1 MRALP
6 DYLEE
11 LLDNAS
17 ALLEQVKRL
26 ERGLSGLT
34 PGAREMEAEEP
45 VPAAGEETGQGEIHR
60 RPSALE
66 DIFGGRWEVN
76 QIGNL
81 VYDAEQAEHQGE
93 EPVFSR
99 REREEPEELPQ
110 SGAPSPLLEQLERLE
125 RAAAAPA
132 VLQAGA
138 VRNAGPGFE
147 LIPAVRTG
155 GGLGPAGSAG
165 EAWGVGRGPEGY
177 AAPEEE
183 LRWAERADRVFRRDS
198 RRYDGGFYLF

>member
-1 MRALP
+1 MSALP

-45 VPAAGEETGQGEIHR
+45 APAAGEETGQGEIYR
-60 RPSALE
+60 QSSALE
-66 DIFGGRWEVN
+66 DSLGERWEVN
-76 QIGNL
+76 RMENL
-81 VYDAEQAEHQGE
+81 VYGAEQAEHQGE

-125 RAAAAPA
+125 RAASAPA
-132 VLQAGA
+132 MLQAGA

-147 LIPAVRTG
+147 LLPAARTG
-155 GGLGPAGSAG
+155 GGVGVTGSAG

>member
-26 ERGLSGLT
+26 ERGLSGLM
-34 PGAREMEAEEP
+34 PGARAMEAEEYA
-45 VPAAGEETGQGEIHR
+45 PAAGTETGQGEIYR
-60 RPSALE
+60 QASALE
-66 DIFGGRWEVN
+66 DILGESWKVN
-76 QIGNL
+76 RMENL
-81 VYDAEQAEHQGE
+81 VYGAEQAEHQE
-93 EPVFSR
+93 EAPVFSR
-99 REREEPEELPQ
+99 RDRGEPEELPQ
-110 SGAPSPLLEQLERLE
+110 SGTPSPLLEQLTRLE

-132 VLQAGA
+132 MLQAGA

-147 LIPAVRTG
+147 LIPAVRAG
-155 GGLGPAGSAG
+155 GGLDVTGSAG
-165 EAWGVGRGPEGY
+165 EAWGVGCGPEGY

>member
-1 MRALP
+1 MP

-17 ALLEQVKRL
+17 ALLEQVKQL

-34 PGAREMEAEEP
+34 PGARAMEAEEFA
-45 VPAAGEETGQGEIHR
+45 PAAGTETGQGEIYR
-60 RPSALE
+60 QATALE
-66 DIFGGRWEVN
+66 DIFGGRREVN
-76 QIGNL
+76 RMGNL

-125 RAAAAPA
+125 RAAAARA

-147 LIPAVRTG
+147 LLPAARTG
-155 GGLGPAGSAG
+155 GGVGVTGSAG
-165 EAWGVGRGPEGY
+165 EAWGGGRGPEGY

>member
-1 MRALP
+1 MP

-11 LLDNAS
+11 LLDNAA
-17 ALLEQVKRL
+17 ALLEQVKLL

-34 PGAREMEAEEP
+34 PGARAMEAEEYA
-45 VPAAGEETGQGEIHR
+45 PAAGEETGQGEIHR
-60 RPSALE
+60 RPSTLE
-66 DIFGGRWEVN
+66 DIFGERWKVN

-138 VRNAGPGFE
+138 VRNAGQ
-147 LIPAVRTG
+147 I
-155 GGLGPAGSAG
+155 
-165 EAWGVGRGPEGY
+165 GR
-177 AAPEEE
+177 AH
-183 LRWAERADRVFRRDS
+183 V
-198 RRYDGGFYLF
+198 

>member
-1 MRALP
+1 MSALP

-11 LLDNAS
+11 LLDNAA
-17 ALLEQVKRL
+17 ALLEQVKLL

-34 PGAREMEAEEP
+34 PGARAMEAEEYA
-45 VPAAGEETGQGEIHR
+45 PAAGEETGQGEIHR
-60 RPSALE
+60 RPSTLE
-66 DIFGGRWEVN
+66 DIFGERWKVN

-147 LIPAVRTG
+147 LLPVARTG
-155 GGLGPAGSAG
+155 GGVGVTGSAG
-165 EAWGVGRGPEGY
+165 EAWGGGRGPEGY